1 MHTRRRLWCTDLLR
15 EDATPTESLSSHESR
30 NDILLLEPRL
40 GVVVI
45 AEGRGSEWSFS
56 THLPHHPLCL
66 SGTKDPEMKGSQ
78 ERDTCKSLIS
88 CFHSKADALCFIL
101 GPDQYWEKLHTD
113 FLLWTL
119 LIPKSDTWLRPQ
131 SGFAVSG
138 IGRPSSVISMGWQ
151 GSKALSAVPRPFW
164 AVVRLDWTKPK
175 SSRGA
180 CVCSEQKSF
189 GWKALPLG
197 SEASFFFVTSFSS
210 SSVLDP
216 EFPPS
221 PDLP

>member
-15 EDATPTESLSSHESR
+15 EDATLTESLSSHESR

-66 SGTKDPEMKGSQ
+66 SGTKDPEMKGNQ

-101 GPDQYWEKLHTD
+101 GPDQYWEK
-113 FLLWTL
+113 
-119 LIPKSDTWLRPQ
+119 SD
-131 SGFAVSG
+131 
-138 IGRPSSVISMGWQ
+138 
-151 GSKALSAVPRPFW
+151 
-164 AVVRLDWTKPK
+164 
-175 SSRGA
+175 
-180 CVCSEQKSF
+180 
-189 GWKALPLG
+189 
-197 SEASFFFVTSFSS
+197 
-210 SSVLDP
+210 
-216 EFPPS
+216 
-221 PDLP
+221 